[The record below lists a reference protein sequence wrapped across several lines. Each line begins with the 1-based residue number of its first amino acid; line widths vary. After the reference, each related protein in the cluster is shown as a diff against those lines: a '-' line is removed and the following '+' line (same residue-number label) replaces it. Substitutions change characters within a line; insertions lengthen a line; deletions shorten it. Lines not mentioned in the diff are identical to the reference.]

1 MSVSGLHMYLHICE
15 YDYAYT
21 YRQNTGSGDNVRMVK
36 GIRLSLYPCLI
47 VPVCLCVC
55 VCVHMYVYKV
65 FSHYENHIL
74 QY

>member
-1 MSVSGLHMYLHICE
+1 MSVSGLHMYLHIYE

-36 GIRLSLYPCLI
+36 SIRLALHPCLI
-47 VPVCLCVC
+47 VRVC
-55 VCVHMYVYKV
+55 VRARMYVYKV